1 MLRTKPGARQPAV
14 DVRAVLDP
22 PSRRRGWRPS
32 GRRGRLATWV
42 LGVVAIAAFTG
53 ALIAAFGPGD
63 NSTPPPLSTPRGLDV
78 LPFPGTPDASPGSQI
93 GFPAL
98 APSELRAVTV
108 RGSRSGSH
116 TGRLIGLP
124 DGRGSA
130 FVPDRA
136 FTASERVSVRAALS
150 SPAAGTASG
159 APDATALDFAFTVA
173 TPPPSTMPSAATR
186 NRASNPPPTQSFHSS
201 SMRPPVAIV
210 SGNDPDASSG
220 DVFLGAATGAENG
233 AMILDGRGRL
243 VWFDPVPK
251 GTVAED
257 VNEQSYR
264 GKPVVTWWQGRVA
277 SGHGLGED
285 VIDNDSYRTVATVH
299 AGKGYHAD
307 LHEFQI
313 TPQGTALITIYEPT
327 RADLSSVGGPKDGVV
342 LDSIVQ
348 EIDIKTGRVLWEW
361 HALGHVPLSS
371 SEAGKPDAGNQY
383 DYFHVNAIQ
392 QLPDGN
398 LLVSARNTWGVY
410 EISRSTGKVIW
421 TLGGKD
427 SDFKPG
433 PGTGFEWQHD
443 ARMQPGRDP
452 DPVRRRRQPPAGE
465 PIPRDPLTLNT
476 TTLTASLDHA
486 YTHIP
491 PLLAQSQGSYQTLP
505 NGNVFVGWGAEP
517 DFSEYTPGGHQI
529 FNVSFAPPD
538 ESYRAL
544 RSPMDRATDYPP
556 VDRGQRHESRRPGR
570 LRQLE
575 RSHQR
580 RPLAADRGP
589 KPEPAHTARPGGDPH
604 RLRDRDRDHDLTAL
618 PRGRSARQLRTSA
631 GHIDRPSRPRKDHDR
646 LPEDSGS
653 LDAEARHT

>member
-1 MLRTKPGARQPAV
+1 M
-14 DVRAVLDP
+14 
-22 PSRRRGWRPS
+22 
-32 GRRGRLATWV
+32 
-42 LGVVAIAAFTG
+42 
-53 ALIAAFGPGD
+53 
-63 NSTPPPLSTPRGLDV
+63 
-78 LPFPGTPDASPGSQI
+78 
-93 GFPAL
+93 
-98 APSELRAVTV
+98 
-108 RGSRSGSH
+108 
-116 TGRLIGLP
+116 
-124 DGRGSA
+124 
-130 FVPDRA
+130 PDRA

-159 APDATALDFAFTVA
+159 VPDATALDFAFTVA
-173 TPPPSTMPSAATR
+173 TPPPSTMASAATR
-186 NRASNPPPTQSFHSS
+186 SRASNPPPTQSFHSS

-251 GTVAED
+251 GTVADD

-285 VIDNDSYRTVATVH
+285 VIDNDSYQTVATVH
-299 AGKGYHAD
+299 AGEGYHAD

-361 HALGHVPLSS
+361 HALGHVPLSA
-371 SEAGKPDAGNQY
+371 SEAGKPAAGNQY
-383 DYFHVNAIQ
+383 DYFHVNSIQ

-443 ARMQPGRDP
+443 VRMQPDGT
-452 DPVRRRRQPPAGE
+452 
-465 PIPRDPLTLNT
+465 LTLFDDADSPEQESQSRAIRL
-476 TTLTASLDHA
+476 TL
-486 YTHIP
+486 
-491 PLLAQSQGSYQTLP
+491 
-505 NGNVFVGWGAEP
+505 GAEP

-538 ESYRAL
+538 ESYRAFRHPWTAQPTTHPSIAASATKAGGL
-544 RSPMDRATDYPP
+544 AVYASWNGATNVARWQLIAGPSPSQLTPHGPAATRTGFETEIATTTSQRYLAVVALDSSGRALATSTAHPNPERTMTDYPKIVAALMP
-556 VDRGQRHESRRPGR
+556 KHLTPGADAGARSRPSLPRPRCSKHSCSGAVGCA
-570 LRQLE
+570 
-575 RSHQR
+575 
-580 RPLAADRGP
+580 PLVSYS
-589 KPEPAHTARPGGDPH
+589 
-604 RLRDRDRDHDLTAL
+604 AL
-618 PRGRSARQLRTSA
+618 PL
-631 GHIDRPSRPRKDHDR
+631 
-646 LPEDSGS
+646 
-653 LDAEARHT
+653 

>member
-1 MLRTKPGARQPAV
+1 M
-14 DVRAVLDP
+14 
-22 PSRRRGWRPS
+22 
-32 GRRGRLATWV
+32 ATWV
-42 LGVVAIAAFTG
+42 LGVVAIAAFAG
-53 ALIAAFGPGD
+53 AALIAAFGSGG
-63 NSTPPPLSTPRGLDV
+63 NSTAPPLSTTRGLDV

-108 RGSRSGSH
+108 KGSRSGSH

-159 APDATALDFAFTVA
+159 APDATVLEFAFTVA
-173 TPPPSTMPSAATR
+173 TPPPSTMASAATR
-186 NRASNPPPTQSFHSS
+186 SRASTPPPTQSFHSS
-201 SMRPPVAIV
+201 SLRPPVAIV
-210 SGNDPDASSG
+210 SGSDPDASSG
-220 DVFLGAATGAENG
+220 DVFVGAATGAQNG
-233 AMILDGRGRL
+233 PMILDGQGQL
-243 VWFDPVPK
+243 VWFDPLPK

-264 GKPVVTWWQGRVA
+264 GKPVVTWWQGRVV
-277 SGHGLGED
+277 SGHGLGQD

-299 AGKGYHAD
+299 AGEGYQAD

-327 RADLSSVGGPKDGVV
+327 RADLSSVRGPKDGVV

-348 EIDIKTGRVLWEW
+348 EIDIETGRVLWEW
-361 HALGHVPLSS
+361 HALGHVPLSA
-371 SEAGKPDAGNQY
+371 SEAGKPAAGNQY
-383 DYFHVNAIQ
+383 DYFHVNSIQ

-398 LLVSARNTWGVY
+398 LIVSARNTWGVY

-433 PGTGFEWQHD
+433 PGARFEWQHD
-443 ARMQPGRDP
+443 VRMQPDGTLTLFDDADSPKQESQSRAI
-452 DPVRRRRQPPAGE
+452 R
-465 PIPRDPLTLNT
+465 LTLNT

-486 YTHIP
+486 YTHTP

-538 ESYRAL
+538 ESYRAF
-544 RSPMDRATDYPP
+544 
-556 VDRGQRHESRRPGR
+556 RHPW
-570 LRQLE
+570 
-575 RSHQR
+575 
-580 RPLAADRGP
+580 
-589 KPEPAHTARPGGDPH
+589 TARPTTHPSVAASATKAGGLAVYASWNGATNVARWDLIAGPSPSQLTPQGPAATRTGFETEIATTTSQRYLAVRALDSSGRALAISTADPN
-604 RLRDRDRDHDLTAL
+604 
-618 PRGRSARQLRTSA
+618 PAR
-631 GHIDRPSRPRKDHDR
+631 P
-646 LPEDSGS
+646 
-653 LDAEARHT
+653 

>member
-1 MLRTKPGARQPAV
+1 MLCDRAR
-14 DVRAVLDP
+14 
-22 PSRRRGWRPS
+22 SS
-32 GRRGRLATWV
+32 GV
-42 LGVVAIAAFTG
+42 N
-53 ALIAAFGPGD
+53 PE
-63 NSTPPPLSTPRGLDV
+63 
-78 LPFPGTPDASPGSQI
+78 ASPGSQI

-159 APDATALDFAFTVA
+159 VPDATALDFAFTVA
-173 TPPPSTMPSAATR
+173 TPPPSTMASAATR
-186 NRASNPPPTQSFHSS
+186 SRASNPPPTQSFHSS

-251 GTVAED
+251 GTVADD

-285 VIDNDSYRTVATVH
+285 VIDNDSYQRVATVH
-299 AGKGYHAD
+299 RGEGYHAD

-361 HALGHVPLSS
+361 HALGHVPLSA
-371 SEAGKPDAGNQY
+371 SEAGKPAAGNQY
-383 DYFHVNAIQ
+383 DYFHVNSIQ

-443 ARMQPGRDP
+443 VRMQPDGT
-452 DPVRRRRQPPAGE
+452 
-465 PIPRDPLTLNT
+465 LTLFDDADSPEQESQSRAIRL
-476 TTLTASLDHA
+476 TL
-486 YTHIP
+486 
-491 PLLAQSQGSYQTLP
+491 
-505 NGNVFVGWGAEP
+505 GAEP

-538 ESYRAL
+538 ESYRAFRHPWTAQPTTHPSIAASATKAGGL
-544 RSPMDRATDYPP
+544 AVYASWNGATNVARWQLIAGPSPSQLTPHGPAAT
-556 VDRGQRHESRRPGR
+556 RTGFETEIATTTSQRYLAVVALDSSGRR
-570 LRQLE
+570 
-575 RSHQR
+575 
-580 RPLAADRGP
+580 LATSTAHP
-589 KPEPAHTARPGGDPH
+589 KPE
-604 RLRDRDRDHDLTAL
+604 
-618 PRGRSARQLRTSA
+618 RTMT
-631 GHIDRPSRPRKDHDR
+631 DYRR
-646 LPEDSGS
+646 
-653 LDAEARHT
+653 

>member
-1 MLRTKPGARQPAV
+1 M
-14 DVRAVLDP
+14 
-22 PSRRRGWRPS
+22 
-32 GRRGRLATWV
+32 
-42 LGVVAIAAFTG
+42 
-53 ALIAAFGPGD
+53 
-63 NSTPPPLSTPRGLDV
+63 
-78 LPFPGTPDASPGSQI
+78 
-93 GFPAL
+93 
-98 APSELRAVTV
+98 
-108 RGSRSGSH
+108 
-116 TGRLIGLP
+116 
-124 DGRGSA
+124 
-130 FVPDRA
+130 PDRA

-150 SPAAGTASG
+150 SPAAAGTASG

-398 LLVSARNTWGVY
+398 LLVSARNTWGGV
-410 EISRSTGKVIW
+410 R
-421 TLGGKD
+421 D
-427 SDFKPG
+427 QP
-433 PGTGFEWQHD
+433 QHRQGDLD
-443 ARMQPGRDP
+443 ARRQGLRLQAGPRNRVRMAARRPHAARRDP

-465 PIPRDPLTLNT
+465 PIPRDPAHAQHHHLDRLTRPRIHPHPAAARPKPGELPD
-476 TTLTASLDHA
+476 TAQRQCVRRRPGRA
-486 YTHIP
+486 R
-491 PLLAQSQGSYQTLP
+491 PLQ
-505 NGNVFVGWGAEP
+505 
-517 DFSEYTPGGHQI
+517 YTPGGHQI

-544 RSPMDRATDYPP
+544 RHPWTAQPTTHPSIAVSATKAGGLAVYASWNGATNVARWQLIAGPSPSQLTPHGPAATRTGFETEIATTTSQRYLAVVALDSSGRALATSTAHPNPERTMTDCPKEWQPP
-556 VDRGQRHESRRPGR
+556 RR
-570 LRQLE
+570 
-575 RSHQR
+575 S
-580 RPLAADRGP
+580 
-589 KPEPAHTARPGGDPH
+589 T
-604 RLRDRDRDHDLTAL
+604 
-618 PRGRSARQLRTSA
+618 
-631 GHIDRPSRPRKDHDR
+631 
-646 LPEDSGS
+646 
-653 LDAEARHT
+653 